1 MIDNDVAIDEGATP
15 PEPYGSVNP
24 NSVRRLNKNPI
35 ILMTTVGMLVG
46 GIVVYGIS
54 QRGQHAVQ
62 TEQSIA
68 SEGRSSASDAA
79 DSLSKGAPVA
89 GVLEAPL
96 SDNAPVA
103 PLDPCAGNAIPHD
116 TMQQAVKA
124 ASSVNPSLPVPA
136 QGPAHSVEAPCP
148 PAQIADAGAGASGTT
163 PQPTPYQEYVRHRA
177 ESAYAY
183 RMKLIEQH
191 RAFVD
196 AAQSGET
203 EVHFSTAGSNPGA
216 ENPLAALLAQ
226 AGASPN
232 TINSL
237 ASSGALSLPGAI
249 TPASL
254 AGLNDP
260 NGQMSKRTFASQGN
274 TDSGYLENSVSAPI
288 APGEVKR
295 GSLIPSV
302 MITGV
307 NSDLPGRLI
316 AQVSE
321 HVYDSTT
328 GKHLL
333 IPQGTKLF
341 GRYDSSVSYG
351 QNRVLVVWTD
361 LIFPN
366 GFTLNLG
373 GMSGSDQGGY
383 AGFRDR
389 KNSHTGKV
397 FGAAILTSLL
407 GTGVRYASGSSNQT
421 LNGGIR
427 VEDAAQQEFSQGFG
441 RVATRVIDKGLDLQP
456 TLTIRPGYR
465 FNIIV
470 EKDIVL
476 PDYPL
481 QVVARRR

>member
-1 MIDNDVAIDEGATP
+1 MIDNDVAMEEGATP

-24 NSVRRLNKNPI
+24 TSVRRLNKNPI

-62 TEQSIA
+62 TDQSIA
-68 SEGRSSASDAA
+68 STGRIAASEAA

-96 SDNAPVA
+96 PDNPPVA
-103 PLDPCAGNAIPHD
+103 PLDPCGGNAIPPA

-136 QGPAHSVEAPCP
+136 QGPANSSAPCP
-148 PAQIADAGAGASGTT
+148 PTQIADAGTSGST

-183 RMKLIEQH
+183 RMKQIEQH

-203 EVHFSTAGSNPGA
+203 DVHFSTAGANPGA

-226 AGASPN
+226 AGTSPDA
-232 TINSL
+232 ISAL
-237 ASSGALSLPGAI
+237 ANSGALSLPGAI

-260 NGQMSKRTFASQGN
+260 NGQISKRTFASQGN
-274 TDSGYLENSVSAPI
+274 ADSGYLENSVSAPI

-295 GSLIPSV
+295 GSIIPSV

-341 GRYDSSVSYG
+341 GRYDSSISYG

-373 GMSGSDQGGY
+373 GMSGSDQAGY
-383 AGFRDR
+383 AGFRDQ
-389 KNSHTGKV
+389 KNSHTGKI

-407 GTGVRYASGSSNQT
+407 GTGVRYGSGSSNQT

-427 VEDAAQQEFSQGFG
+427 VEDAAQQEFSQGLG

-481 QVVARRR
+481 QLVARRR

>member
-1 MIDNDVAIDEGATP
+1 MIDKDDAVDEGAIP

-68 SEGRSSASDAA
+68 SEGRSSASEAA

-96 SDNAPVA
+96 PDNPPLA
-103 PLDPCAGNAIPHD
+103 PLDPMRRQCHPARHNAASGEGGVLSEPFAACAG
-116 TMQQAVKA
+116 TRYGQFR
-124 ASSVNPSLPVPA
+124 AS
-136 QGPAHSVEAPCP
+136 APCP
-148 PAQIADAGAGASGTT
+148 PTQIADAGTSGST
-163 PQPTPYQEYVRHRA
+163 PQPTPYQEYLRRRA

-183 RMKLIEQH
+183 RMKQIEQH
-191 RAFVD
+191 RAFVE

-203 EVHFSTAGSNPGA
+203 EVHFSAAGADPGA
-216 ENPLAALLAQ
+216 ENPVAALLAQ

-232 TINSL
+232 TISSL
-237 ASSGALSLPGAI
+237 ASSGALSLSGTI

-260 NGQMSKRTFASQGN
+260 NGQSSKRAFAFQGN

-295 GSLIPSV
+295 GSIIPSV

-351 QNRVLVVWTD
+351 QNRG
-361 LIFPN
+361 P
-366 GFTLNLG
+366 
-373 GMSGSDQGGY
+373 
-383 AGFRDR
+383 
-389 KNSHTGKV
+389 
-397 FGAAILTSLL
+397 
-407 GTGVRYASGSSNQT
+407 
-421 LNGGIR
+421 
-427 VEDAAQQEFSQGFG
+427 G
-441 RVATRVIDKGLDLQP
+441 RLD
-456 TLTIRPGYR
+456 
-465 FNIIV
+465 
-470 EKDIVL
+470 
-476 PDYPL
+476 
-481 QVVARRR
+481 

>member
-1 MIDNDVAIDEGATP
+1 MIDKDDAVDEGAIP

-68 SEGRSSASDAA
+68 SEGRSSASEAA

-96 SDNAPVA
+96 PDNPPLA
-103 PLDPCAGNAIPHD
+103 PLDPCGGNAIPPA

-136 QGPAHSVEAPCP
+136 QGTANSASAPCP
-148 PAQIADAGAGASGTT
+148 PTQIADAGTSGST
-163 PQPTPYQEYVRHRA
+163 PQPTPYQEYLRRRA
-177 ESAYAY
+177 ESAYTY
-183 RMKLIEQH
+183 RMKQIEQH
-191 RAFVD
+191 RAFVE

-203 EVHFSTAGSNPGA
+203 EVHFSAAGADPGA
-216 ENPLAALLAQ
+216 ENPVAALLAQ

-232 TINSL
+232 TISSL
-237 ASSGALSLPGAI
+237 ASSGALSLSGTI

-260 NGQMSKRTFASQGN
+260 NGQSSKRAFAFQGN

-295 GSLIPSV
+295 GSIIPSV

-373 GMSGSDQGGY
+373 GMSGSDQAGQ

-389 KNSHTGKV
+389 RNGHTGKI

-407 GTGVRYASGSSNQT
+407 GTGVRYGSGSSNQT

-427 VEDAAQQEFSQGFG
+427 VEGAAQQEFSQEFG
-441 RVATRVIDKGLDLQP
+441 RVATKVIDKGLDLQP

-481 QVVARRR
+481 QLVARRR